1 MIISFID
8 CVTGV
13 LLSLFNN
20 QRKLK
25 FSNQI
30 DPKNSK
36 SAYRSGLSS
45 ELDSVEDSNTSLYNE
60 LVKSVKIHHS
70 NKAIG
75 VRTINSVEYVKQN
88 DGKLL
93 RQFSQGAY
101 TWMTYE
107 EAFARIN
114 NLSNGLLMLGLKSN
128 DKIVLFS
135 ETRSEWLLSA
145 FACFRIKVPVVTLYA
160 SLGML

>member
-8 CVTGV
+8 CLTGV
-13 LLSLFNN
+13 LLVLFSNH
-20 QRKLK
+20 RKLK
-25 FSNQI
+25 FSHQI

-36 SAYRSGLSS
+36 SAFRSGMSS
-45 ELDSVEDSNTSLYNE
+45 ELDNFEESNTNLYNE

-75 VRTINSVEYVKQN
+75 VRTIYSVENVKQQ

-101 TWMTYE
+101 TWITYE
-107 EAFARIN
+107 EAFAKIN
-114 NLSNGLLMLGLKSN
+114 NLSNGLLSLGLKSN
-128 DKIVLFS
+128 DNIVLFS

-160 SLGML
+160 SLGMS